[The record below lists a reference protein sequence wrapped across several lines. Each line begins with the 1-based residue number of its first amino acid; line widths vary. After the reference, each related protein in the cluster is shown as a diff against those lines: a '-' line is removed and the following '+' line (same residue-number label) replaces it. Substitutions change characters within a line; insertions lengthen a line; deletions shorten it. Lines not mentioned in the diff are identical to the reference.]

1 MIFLLRANA
10 RLRGEQRNDQLTAQH
25 RKPQKSTHYKNAARC
40 ESLLNRLLYF
50 RSQP

>member
-1 MIFLLRANA
+1 MRLNKLHNA